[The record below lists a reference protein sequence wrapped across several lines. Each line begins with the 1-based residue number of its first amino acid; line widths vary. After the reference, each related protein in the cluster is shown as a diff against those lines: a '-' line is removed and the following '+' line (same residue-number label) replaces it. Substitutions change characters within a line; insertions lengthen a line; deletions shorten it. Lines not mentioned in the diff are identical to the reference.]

1 MFSEIEHEKGWGMKI
16 LMVIP
21 YFYPKAGGA
30 ENYAHNVAKRLT
42 EKGFDITI
50 LCSSK
55 NKINKEEIIDGIKII
70 RQKPNFI
77 ISATPIKLNLY
88 FTISKLLK
96 ENNFHLLISY
106 TPVPFHADI
115 AALISKKFKIPFILT
130 YHNDTIK
137 YTFPINLI
145 ANIYNRT
152 FGILTRKISE
162 PIITSSPY
170 CYNESKFLKP
180 FKDKL
185 VWIPPGVDIKKYT
198 AGKSFKI
205 YDTYELPSSSDIVLF
220 VGQLDKTHTHKGV
233 GVLTKSFKKVLK
245 VVKGAYLIIVG
256 AGDMKSNYKKMCEE
270 LGILEKVIFT
280 GFVDEDELIE
290 YYRGSDVVVLPST
303 GIAEGFGMVLIEG
316 NACGKP
322 VIGTRIGGIQ
332 YVIRDG
338 ETGLLVPPKDPG
350 ALADAIIKV
359 LQDKD
364 LARKMGENGRKLVE
378 ENYTWEKAADMTE
391 EIYREVMYG

>member
-1 MFSEIEHEKGWGMKI
+1 MNSKMKI

-21 YFYPKAGGA
+21 YFYPEAGGA
-30 ENYAHNVAKRLT
+30 ENYTHNIAKRLT
-42 EKGFDITI
+42 KKGFDITI
-50 LCSSK
+50 LCSSR
-55 NKINKEEIIDGIKII
+55 NKINKEEIIDGIKVI
-70 RQKPNFI
+70 RQKPSFVV
-77 ISATPIKLNLY
+77 SATPIKLNLY

-96 ENNFHLLISY
+96 ENDFHLLISY
-106 TPVPFHADI
+106 TPVPFYVDI
-115 AALISKKFKIPFILT
+115 AAIISKKFKIPFILM

-137 YTFPINLI
+137 YTFPMNLI

-152 FGILTRKISE
+152 FGILSCKISE
-162 PIITSSPY
+162 PIITTSPY

-185 VWIPPGVDIKKYT
+185 VLIPPGVDINKY
-198 AGKSFKI
+198 GISNSFKI
-205 YDTYELPSSSDIVLF
+205 YDTHELPSSSDIVLF
-220 VGQLDKTHTHKGV
+220 VGQLSKTHTHKGV
-233 GVLTKSFKKVLK
+233 DVLIKSFKKVLK

-256 AGDMKSNYKKMCEE
+256 TGDMISNYKKMCEE

-303 GIAEGFGMVLIEG
+303 RIAEGFGMVLIEG
-316 NACGKP
+316 NACCKP

-332 YVIRDG
+332 YVIEDG

-378 ENYTWEKAADMTE
+378 ENYTWEKAVEMTE
-391 EIYREVMYG
+391 KVYRRIIYG